1 MHEWNCHL
9 EIVSHPQA
17 TEIAS
22 ISEKIFHRKRS
33 LGAPGGSLGNN
44 TYSRKLV
51 YDSANKQLR

>member
-22 ISEKIFHRKRS
+22 TSEKIFYRKRS
-33 LGAPGGSLGNN
+33 LGAPGGSLGKT